1 MSIARRKIIGL
12 FAASAATA
20 LAGCGGGGDY
30 TPPTRFVWLLN
41 LNPEFPS
48 ADVSLGATTIASGL
62 PFPGL
67 TSRTEV
73 EYGSYTIGLRERSTG
88 VTQNFDGVPVD
99 GFSPSMFV
107 FYRRFASTRLGS
119 SPPGIINYVDS
130 NVSLDVDLFDDV
142 GNVQLERLAFE
153 GSAPQN
159 SRESQLHSA
168 PLRGRKLRAD
178 LRLRAAATH
187 RFDPGVPAYSS
198 RIAAVRPGRR
208 DRAELRAERCGCRE
222 LAEPARW
229 NKP

>member
-48 ADVSLGATTIASGL
+48 ADVSLGATAIASGL

-73 EYGSYTIGLRERSTG
+73 EYGSYTIGLRERSNG
-88 VTQNFDGVPVD
+88 LTQNFDGVAVD
-99 GFSPSMFV
+99 GYSPSMFV
-107 FYRRFASTRLGS
+107 FYRRFASTRLGA
-119 SPPGIINYVDS
+119 SPPGIINYIDS
-130 NVSLDVDLFDDV
+130 NVSLDVDLYDDV

-159 SRESQLHSA
+159 SRS
-168 PLRGRKLRAD
+168 RNCT
-178 LRLRAAATH
+178 LRLYAAGSSVLVYDSGLQQRTDSILVFP
-187 RFDPGVPAYSS
+187 RYPAASPSS
-198 RIAAVRPGRR
+198 GQVAVIGLDYGLNSANAVIWPNLLG
-208 DRAELRAERCGCRE
+208 
-222 LAEPARW
+222 
-229 NKP
+229 